1 MKKLLVL
8 IYLGL
13 PLFLLTGCGPSE
25 EEQALTKVVY
35 DKYKNDAKRTDTYV
49 PFNILNMEIENE
61 TMSGDTVFYDIE
73 FVIQEMHP
81 SRRYYYEGDGKA
93 YRVNGKYYLKKY
105 YYTEHR
111 KLNR

>member
-1 MKKLLVL
+1 
-8 IYLGL
+8 
-13 PLFLLTGCGPSE
+13 
-25 EEQALTKVVY
+25 
-35 DKYKNDAKRTDTYV
+35 
-49 PFNILNMEIENE
+49 
-61 TMSGDTVFYDIE
+61 MSGDTVFYDIE